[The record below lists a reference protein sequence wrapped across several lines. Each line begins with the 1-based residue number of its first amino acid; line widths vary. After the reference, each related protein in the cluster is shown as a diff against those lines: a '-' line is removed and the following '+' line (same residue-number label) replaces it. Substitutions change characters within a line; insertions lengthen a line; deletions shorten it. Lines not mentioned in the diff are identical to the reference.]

1 MKNGIKNLY
10 LLITA
15 MIWGFAFVAQSFAMD
30 SIGPFAFL
38 FSRTILGCLFLIVL
52 GIFTKQFKGVNYKEL
67 LKDGAMCGIVLYI
80 ASILQQIG
88 LIYTPA
94 SRGGFI
100 TVMYIVI
107 VPIISMFIG
116 KKVSLKNWFCV
127 LLSLFGLYLLCMKG
141 EFGLEL
147 GDLCILLSAFMFSVH
162 IMVIDKVSVKYSA
175 LVLSCAQYFVMC
187 LIGVLPA
194 LFIDGMPLGPMKE
207 ASISILYAG
216 IMSTGIAY
224 TLQTAGQ
231 KDNNPT
237 IASLIMSLESVFA
250 AIGGFL
256 ILHESMSPREIIGS
270 CLIFAA
276 IIIIQIEPKK
286 RPEVSDLK

>member
-15 MIWGFAFVAQSFAMD
+15 MIWGFAFVAQSKAMD

-38 FSRTILGCLFLIVL
+38 FLRTILGFLFLLIL
-52 GIFTKQFKGVNYKEL
+52 GIISKQFKNINLKVL
-67 LKDGAMCGIVLYI
+67 FKDGFICGVVLFS

-100 TVMYIVI
+100 TVMYIVL
-107 VPIISMFIG
+107 VPIISVFVG
-116 KKVSLKNWFCV
+116 KKVSVKNWLCV
-127 LLSLFGLYLLCMKG
+127 GLSLIGLYMLCMKG
-141 EFGLEL
+141 EFKLEL
-147 GDLCILLSAFMFSVH
+147 GDACIILSALLFSVH
-162 IMVIDKVSVKYSA
+162 IMVIDKYSIKYSA
-175 LVLSCAQYFVMC
+175 LVLSCAQYFAMC
-187 LIGVLPA
+187 LVGILPA
-194 LFIDGMPLGPMKE
+194 LFVDGMPLVQVKE
-207 ASISILYAG
+207 AGISILYAG
-216 IMSTGIAY
+216 ILSTGVGY

-256 ILHESMSPREIIGS
+256 ILHESMSQREIIGS
-270 CLIFAA
+270 ILIFSA
-276 IIIIQIEPKK
+276 IILVQIEPKK
-286 RPEVSDLK
+286 KLTKQA